1 MFTIGQFTVNNLEIS
16 LVLPEVSHAEALYKI
31 IVHDRDQLAHF
42 LPWAG
47 KIASVKDEVDFIKA
61 MRVDT
66 ANYKKL
72 VLVVLVNG
80 KPVGMVD
87 LHNIKLKNESGE
99 IGYWLGQKYQG
110 NGIMTQAVKK
120 LVDVSFN
127 QFGLHSIKLLA
138 DHNNKPSRA
147 IAERLHFEH
156 VARLKDEVK
165 YHGKFCDMEL
175 YITFNPK
182 N

>member
-1 MFTIGQFTVNNLEIS
+1 
-16 LVLPEVSHAEALYKI
+16 
-31 IVHDRDQLAHF
+31 
-42 LPWAG
+42 
-47 KIASVKDEVDFIKA
+47 
-61 MRVDT
+61 
-66 ANYKKL
+66 
-72 VLVVLVNG
+72 
-80 KPVGMVD
+80 MVD

>member
-16 LVLPEVSHAEALYKI
+16 LVLPEVSHAETLYEI
-31 IVHDRDQLAHF
+31 IVHDCDQLAHF

-80 KPVGMVD
+80 KPAGMVD

-110 NGIMTQAVKK
+110 NGIMTHAVKK

-147 IAERLHFEH
+147 IAERLHFEY